1 MTESVTMDE
10 STTGTRLREQTVKVK
25 DDLKELGRIGR
36 EASKEKL
43 GHAKEVAGTYLEK
56 GKQRATVVEDS
67 VVTYVREKPVKSL
80 AMAIGAGALLGFLL
94 SRR

>member
-1 MTESVTMDE
+1 MAESVTMDE
-10 STTGTRLREQTVKVK
+10 PTTGKRLREQTTKVK
-25 DDLKELGRIGR
+25 DDLVELGRIGR

-43 GHAKEVAGTYLEK
+43 THAKDTAGTYLEK
-56 GKQRATVVEDS
+56 GKQKAVVVEDS
-67 VVTYVREKPVKSL
+67 VVKYVREKPVKSL